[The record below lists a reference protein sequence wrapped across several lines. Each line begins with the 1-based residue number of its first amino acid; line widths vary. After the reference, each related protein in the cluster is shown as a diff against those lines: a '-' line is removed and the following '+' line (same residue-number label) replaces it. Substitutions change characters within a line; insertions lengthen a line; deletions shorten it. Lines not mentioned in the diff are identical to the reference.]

1 MKATEVLDY
10 FVGSYLIPPS
20 TDDEADIFFGE
31 K

>member
-1 MKATEVLDY
+1 MEATEVLNS

-20 TDDEADIFFGE
+20 TDDEADIFLGE